1 VKLELKLKVE
11 TSINYDIIDLITIF
25 ETEIKAH
32 NLIADKS
39 SDNWNVIAC
48 SIVQESIWHIIL
60 AKVYLILAT
69 GQIIGTQW
77 PE

>member
-39 SDNWNVIAC
+39 SDN
-48 SIVQESIWHIIL
+48 
-60 AKVYLILAT
+60 
-69 GQIIGTQW
+69 
-77 PE
+77 